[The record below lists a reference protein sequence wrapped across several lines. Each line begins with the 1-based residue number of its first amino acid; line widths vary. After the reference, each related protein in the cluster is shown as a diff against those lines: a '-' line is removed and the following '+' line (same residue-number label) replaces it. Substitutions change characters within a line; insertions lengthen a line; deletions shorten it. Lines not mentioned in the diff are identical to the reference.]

1 MHGADPHVG
10 TNREITPSMATTD
23 IFLGIYLKQ
32 AEKAYSIIKFIY
44 EFKKQKQILKKIR
57 DTLIATCETHGN
69 YVLNLYQMFCS
80 THSMDKRKQKMGFY
94 EVIKQAQVKLITKNQ
109 SKDSEEDQKI
119 RKIINVLSHFT
130 K

>member
-44 EFKKQKQILKKIR
+44 EFKKQKQ
-57 DTLIATCETHGN
+57 
-69 YVLNLYQMFCS
+69 
-80 THSMDKRKQKMGFY
+80 KQKKKREGY
-94 EVIKQAQVKLITKNQ
+94 ATNVTKKKKRRSVKHYRGPPL
-109 SKDSEEDQKI
+109 
-119 RKIINVLSHFT
+119 
-130 K
+130 